1 MKHPSALADLV
12 RRVSMSRQ
20 YGLDQVLL
28 RDAYCV
34 NAFEKDVQYLKE
46 LDEERLLAGFYE
58 NAGLAS
64 KKMRYGGWENMLIGG
79 HTLGH
84 YLTAA
89 SQAIANSQCN
99 REDREILMAKVTRMI
114 DGLLECQAN
123 SKGKPG
129 FVFGATISDP
139 NNVELQFDYV
149 EQNKTNI
156 ITEAWVP
163 WYTMHKILDGVVNAY
178 RLTGYKPAL
187 TLGSAIGDWTYDRG
201 SKWSEETHRT
211 VLGIEY
217 GGMND
222 ALYDLYQCTGK
233 KEHLE
238 AAHLFDEE
246 DLFRRVQTGDKNVLN
261 NRHANTTI
269 PKFVGALN
277 RYLTLGEEAKEY
289 LDYVESFW
297 SMVVERH
304 TYATGG
310 NSEWEHFGEDYVL
323 DAERTNCNNETC
335 NTYNM
340 LKMTRKLFMATG
352 KKKYAEYY
360 EKTLINA
367 ILSSQNPETGMT
379 MYFQPMATGYYKV
392 YGTPFDRFWCC
403 TGSGME
409 NFTKLNDSIYFREE
423 DGISVNLFLSS
434 EVTDPELGIRL
445 TQEANVPW
453 EKKVKFSI
461 RLLKDAEGRIPNKR
475 HAKLRIRIPEWSIG
489 GGIGGFHMI
498 DGCEGEDPKGYCV
511 IDRDW
516 KDGDSFEATF
526 ASKVTAQGLPDC
538 DNVFAFQ
545 YGPVLLSADLGTE
558 NMVDGSTG
566 VNVTIPTNKIVKSE
580 YLNIEK
586 GTVQEFMREIDA
598 KFEQDM
604 EKHCFILKGVDQELT
619 FRPHYRKTRERYGIY
634 WYFLDKSEEQEDQ
647 IAKRALEEKRRES
660 ILDTVQPGYGQYEVD
675 ELHAMEDKG
684 SVGETGDGTSR
695 RATPGGS
702 FGYHLKALEGEDLIL
717 ELHFLREDNGKLL
730 RISIDEEEIFN
741 RRLHYTGKEKEYV
754 EEITL
759 PAEQVKRHLKERIV
773 EGSKVKDI
781 FVRFQGGMF
790 VESARLFGFLY
801 LLRDYRH

>member
-1 MKHPSALADLV
+1 
-12 RRVSMSRQ
+12 MSRA
-20 YGLDQVLL
+20 YGLDQVLM
-28 RDAYCV
+28 RDAYCM

-58 NAGLAS
+58 NAGCKA

-89 SQAIANSQCN
+89 SQAIANCQCKK
-99 REDREILMAKVTRMI
+99 EDREILFAKVKRII
-114 DGLLECQAN
+114 DGLLECQKN

-163 WYTMHKILDGVVNAY
+163 WYTMHKILDGVVNTY
-178 RLTGYKPAL
+178 RLTGYAPAL
-187 TLGSAIGDWTYDRG
+187 TLGSGIGDWTYDRG

-233 KEHLE
+233 KEHLA

-246 DLFRRVQTGDKNVLN
+246 ALFQRVLTGDPNVLN

-277 RYLTLGEEAKEY
+277 RYFTLGEEAKEY

-310 NSEWEHFGEDYVL
+310 NSEWEHFGEDYIL

-360 EKTLINA
+360 ENTLINA
-367 ILSSQNPETGMT
+367 ILSSQNPENGMT

-409 NFTKLNDSIYFREE
+409 NFTKLNDSIYFKEK
-423 DGISVNLFLSS
+423 DGITVNLFLSS
-434 EVTDPELGIRL
+434 EVTDPELGICL

-453 EKKVKFSI
+453 KKNVKFSI
-461 RLLKDAEGRIPNKR
+461 RLLKDDEGRIPEKR
-475 HAKLRIRIPEWSIG
+475 HAKIRVRIPEWSFG
-489 GGIGGFHMI
+489 GGIGGHIII
-498 DGCEGEDPKGYCV
+498 DGCEGEDQKGYCV

-516 KDGDSFEATF
+516 SDGDSFHASF
-526 ASKVTAQGLPDC
+526 ACKVTAKGLPDC

-580 YLNIEK
+580 YLNVEK
-586 GTVQEFMREIDA
+586 GSVKEFIRDIDSHFTRGQEPLSFT
-598 KFEQDM
+598 
-604 EKHCFILKGVDQELT
+604 LTGTDQELI

-634 WYFLDKSEEQEDQ
+634 WYFLDKSEDQEDQ
-647 IAKRALEEKRRES
+647 VARRALEERRRER

-675 ELHAMEDKG
+675 ELHAMVDQG

-695 RATPGGS
+695 KATPGGS
-702 FGYHLKALEGEDLIL
+702 FGYHMKAAEGEDLIL
-717 ELHFLREDNGKLL
+717 ELHFHREDNGKLL
-730 RISIDEEEIFN
+730 RISIDDEEIFN
-741 RRLHYTGKEKEYV
+741 RRLHYTGKETEYV
-754 EEITL
+754 EELVL
-759 PAEQVKRHLKERIV
+759 PAELVKRHWEERSIS
-773 EGSKVKDI
+773 GSKVSTI
-781 FVRFQGGMF
+781 FVKFQGGMF

-801 LLRDYRH
+801 LLRDYHR